1 MSNCGLVEFS
11 ITDGTVVIDLLAA
24 NKHGAG
30 FGVQGY
36 VQGRPQMKDGGI
48 WQDSNTEAGRKLV
61 FGVNTNIVDVV
72 TLICGAGSQSQIIEY
87 FKVLD
92 LLLDKMTAYWTTNW
106 QPTPVYLRA
115 RAKGETATRYAL
127 IHYAKY
133 DEYFNP
139 YGEHFAGNG
148 FKVCTEEFA
157 LGIEHGVWLDLVP
170 GESEGLAIT
179 HEKNSGD
186 PINATGSVLTNEGL
200 IVGNMHQATDDPG
213 QVGGL
218 LYILRNDGGTFSSN
232 LLDGSPPYNLI
243 NSAEATGDAIYF
255 GGENPFF
262 GLVFNLTAL
271 SAGSTRAWEYWNG
284 TAWTAFTPRTNSS
297 NPVLTSTG
305 VSHARWGL
313 TEIGDWV
320 KTTVDTAPYLY
331 WVRVRT
337 TSGGGAG
344 PLTQGTRHVYAT
356 SVNFIEVGADQIQ
369 GTETA
374 LAKFDIDLWHTESG
388 AGSAQRDGPFVWIG
402 LRSAD
407 RGDRFAAQLNVG
419 TGNPNGITFQGT
431 ASGILADDEYSPGGA
446 TITATNLSSLSEIGR
461 ITFSSFD
468 GIHAHYF
475 GQFRLFA
482 RIHSDDDT
490 AASQMRYR
498 LCRPIGSGITTITV
512 ITGETKSIP
521 DVTGTERNLLID
533 LGYITLPFSNN
544 ALYTEPTG
552 TYILSIDALVPS
564 AKTVT
569 LVNVILMPVDEWTA
583 EIDGKLVGNAG
594 ALEIRLDGIGN
605 PKTTRAYVDM
615 ADDLNPTVSGFPTVG
630 SAARQRFWFL
640 FRSGAQKGAIEY
652 AASIRLAI
660 VERNM
665 SLRSYS

>member
-36 VQGRPQMKDGGI
+36 VPGRPQLKDGGV
-48 WQDSNTEAGRKLV
+48 WQDSNTESGRQLV
-61 FGVNTNIVDVV
+61 FGVDTNIVDVV
-72 TLICGAGSQSQIIEY
+72 TLICGAGDQGQIIRY
-87 FKVLD
+87 FQELD
-92 LLLDKMTAYWTTNW
+92 LMLQEARAYWTTNW
-106 QPTPVYLRA
+106 QQQPVYLRA

-127 IHYAKY
+127 IHFAKF

-139 YGEHFAGNG
+139 YGQLFAGNG

-170 GESEGLAIT
+170 GASESLAIT

-218 LYILRNDGGTFSSN
+218 LYILRNDGGTFSGN
-232 LLDGSPPYNLI
+232 LLAGDPPYNLI
-243 NSAEATGDAIYF
+243 NSPEATGDAIYF

-271 SAGSTRAWEYWNG
+271 SAGSTRVWEYWSG
-284 TAWTAFTPRTNSS
+284 AVWSTLAIRTNSS

-313 TEIGDWV
+313 AELGGWT
-320 KTTVDTAPYLY
+320 KTTVDTAPSLY

-374 LAKFDIDLWHTESG
+374 LAKLEINLWHIEQ
-388 AGSAQRDGPFVWIG
+388 GSNTGQRDGPFVWVG
-402 LRSAD
+402 LRSVD
-407 RGDRFAAQLNVG
+407 RGERFAAQLNVWG
-419 TGNPNGITFQGT
+419 GNPNGITFLDTGNST
-431 ASGILADDEYSPGGA
+431 PRVYEYAPGGA
-446 TITATNLSSLSEIGR
+446 VLDATNLSSLTPIGR
-461 ITFSSFD
+461 ITFSAVD

-475 GQFRLFA
+475 GQYRLFA
-482 RIHSDDDT
+482 RIDSDDDT
-490 AASQMRYR
+490 ASSQMRYR
-498 LCRPIGSGITTITV
+498 LCRTISSSTVPYTV
-512 ITGETKSIP
+512 ITGETQSVP
-521 DVTGTERNLLID
+521 DVAASDDNMLID
-533 LGYITLPFSNN
+533 LGYLALPFSNN

-552 TYILSIDALVPS
+552 TYIIDIDALVPS
-564 AKTVT
+564 GKTIT
-569 LVNVILMPVDEWTA
+569 LVNIILLPVDEWTA
-583 EIDGKLVGNAG
+583 EIDGKMVTNGTVVP
-594 ALEIRLDGIGN
+594 IVLDGVGN
-605 PKTTRAYVDM
+605 PKATRAYVDM
-615 ADDLNPTVSGFPTVG
+615 ADDLNPTVSSTPTLASG
-630 SAARQRFWFL
+630 ARQRLWFL
-640 FRSGAQKGAIEY
+640 FKAGALHSKLEY
-652 AASIRLAI
+652 FASVRLAM
-660 VERNM
+660 VERNF
-665 SLRSYS
+665 SLRSFA